1 MNSGL
6 IIPKYV
12 IPEGV
17 MLLVESKRPKKLRDV
32 IGQDEAISRLE
43 SYASNPWDTPHMIL
57 SGPPGCGKTSAIHAW
72 AKQVYGVDKKKY
84 SVKSINTSGERSV
97 VSVIQKIHDACR
109 YIHES
114 RGTKGLVICDEA
126 DSLTSEAQEVMAY
139 CIRRYEARWIF
150 VFIMN
155 QPSRI
160 NRRLMGMCVH
170 IPFKSLGNLS
180 TIIRDLTA
188 EYSLTDDDIT
198 RLISFYNGDLRK
210 ILNAVQGTR
219 YESDMFIPEWK
230 GDSTRNTI
238 TSLSNRIQEKCVEP
252 FAHSAIMTSAKVKE
266 MRPLFEI
273 AISLHRPGS
282 ANPYW
287 YAINE
292 LF

>member
-1 MNSGL
+1 
-6 IIPKYV
+6 
-12 IPEGV
+12 
-17 MLLVESKRPKKLRDV
+17 MLLVESKRPKKLDDV
-32 IGQDEAISRLE
+32 IGQDEAIARLE
-43 SYASNPWDTPHMIL
+43 AYASNPWETPHMIL

-72 AKQVYGVDKKKY
+72 ANQVYGIEGKKY

-97 VSVIQKIHDACR
+97 ISVIQKIHDACR

-170 IPFKSLGNLS
+170 IPFKPLGNLT
-180 TIIRDLTA
+180 TIVNELTT
-188 EYSLTDDDIT
+188 EYSLTDGDIA

-219 YESDMFIPEWK
+219 FETATFIPEWK
-230 GDSTRNTI
+230 GDSSRETI
-238 TSLSNRIQEKCVEP
+238 TSLCNRVQEKCVAP
-252 FAHSAIMTSAKVKE
+252 FRRARNLTVDEVKE
-266 MRPLFEI
+266 MRPLFET

>member
-1 MNSGL
+1 
-6 IIPKYV
+6 
-12 IPEGV
+12 
-17 MLLVESKRPKKLRDV
+17 MLLVESKRPKKLADV
-32 IGQDEAISRLE
+32 IGQDEAITRLE
-43 SYASNPWDTPHMIL
+43 AYASNPWETPHMIL

-72 AKQVYGVDKKKY
+72 ANQVYGIEGKKY

-97 VSVIQKIHDACR
+97 ISVIQKIHDACR

-170 IPFKSLGNLS
+170 IPFKPLGNLT
-180 TIIRDLTA
+180 TIINELTTD
-188 EYSLTDDDIT
+188 YSLSDDDIS

-219 YESDMFIPEWK
+219 FETATFIPEWK
-230 GDSTRNTI
+230 GDPSRETI
-238 TSLSNRIQEKCVEP
+238 TSLCNRVQEKCVAP
-252 FAHSAIMTSAKVKE
+252 FRRARNLTADEVKE
-266 MRPLFEI
+266 MRPLFET